1 MQVLR
6 GFITGAAGNPDNH
19 IGAFVIAF
27 EDLSGLGDRDYND
40 LVVEVRGVSDAP
52 IPLPGTLVLAAA
64 GLAGLGALRIRA
76 RRQS

>member
-1 MQVLR
+1 MVTWL
-6 GFITGAAGNPDNH
+6 IAGVAGHPDNH
-19 IGAFVIAF
+19 VGAFVIAF

-52 IPLPGTLVLAAA
+52 IPLPATLALVAA
-64 GLAGLGALRIRA
+64 GLAGLGALRVRA